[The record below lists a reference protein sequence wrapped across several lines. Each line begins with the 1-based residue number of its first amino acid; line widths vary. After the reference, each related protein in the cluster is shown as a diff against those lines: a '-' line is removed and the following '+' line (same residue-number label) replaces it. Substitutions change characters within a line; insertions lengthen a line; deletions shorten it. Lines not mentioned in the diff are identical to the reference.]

1 MTKILIV
8 DDNEVNV
15 RLYEKV
21 ITWIPDA
28 QGICFTDPKAALE
41 WCRSE
46 LPALVVVDYRMPE
59 MDGLEFIRQFRRNR
73 KASEIPVI
81 MLTAIDHPK
90 LKELAMR
97 QGATYFLNKPV
108 DKDQFVAAIEHY
120 LAHSQAQPRA

>member
-1 MTKILIV
+1 MTKILVV

-28 QGICFTDPKAALE
+28 EGVCFTDPRAALD
-41 WCRSE
+41 WCKAE

-59 MDGLEFIRQFRRNR
+59 MDGLEFIRQFRRHR
-73 KASEIPVI
+73 KASEIPII

-90 LKELAMR
+90 LKEVAIR
-97 QGATYFLNKPV
+97 QGATYFLTKPV

-120 LAHSQAQPRA
+120 LNVSRPPAAG